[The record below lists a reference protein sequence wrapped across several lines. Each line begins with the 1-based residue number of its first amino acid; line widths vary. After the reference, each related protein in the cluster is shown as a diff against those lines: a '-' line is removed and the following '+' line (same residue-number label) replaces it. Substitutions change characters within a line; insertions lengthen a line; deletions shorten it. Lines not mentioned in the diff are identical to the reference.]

1 MEAISQHIFILNQ
14 LFELERKL
22 QKGEQ
27 PKGLLRHVDR
37 IRRTYEDL
45 GLTFHDPLGE
55 TYDETRTDCDATISG
70 ESADDLIIV
79 DVIKPIIRFN
89 DEGYQKIV
97 QRAVVIAGSR
107 QNQF

>member
-22 QKGEQ
+22 KKGEQ

-37 IRRTYEDL
+37 IRRTYEDI
-45 GLTFHDPLGE
+45 GLSYHDPMGE
-55 TYDETRTDCDATISG
+55 SYDETRTDCDATITG
-70 ESADDLIIV
+70 ESAENLIIQ
-79 DVIKPIIRFN
+79 DVIKPIIRLN
-89 DEGYQKIV
+89 DQGFQKIV
-97 QRAVVIAGSR
+97 QRAVVIAGNR